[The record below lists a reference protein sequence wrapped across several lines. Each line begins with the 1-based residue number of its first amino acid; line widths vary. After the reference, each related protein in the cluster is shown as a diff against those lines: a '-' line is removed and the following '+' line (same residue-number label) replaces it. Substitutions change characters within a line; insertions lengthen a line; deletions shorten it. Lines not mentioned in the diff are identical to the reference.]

1 MDTDLCFKFSK
12 KYMTRIYPWSGLPLE
27 TIFVGGGVVDADYRG
42 NIPVILANLSKK
54 TMKIEIGDRI
64 PQVFFMKKEEAV
76 SLLRKRS
83 NICYL

>member
-1 MDTDLCFKFSK
+1 
-12 KYMTRIYPWSGLPLE
+12 MTRIYPWSGLPLE
-27 TIFVGGGVVDADYRG
+27 TISVGGGVVDADYRG
-42 NIPVILANLSKK
+42 NIPVILTNLSKK
-54 TMKIEIGDRI
+54 TMKIEVGDRI